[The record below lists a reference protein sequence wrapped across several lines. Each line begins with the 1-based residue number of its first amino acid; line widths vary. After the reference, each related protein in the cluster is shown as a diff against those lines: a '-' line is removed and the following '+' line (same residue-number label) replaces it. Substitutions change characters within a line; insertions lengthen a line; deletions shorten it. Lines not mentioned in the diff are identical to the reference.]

1 MELTRAKELTRD
13 KKELTRDWKEL
24 TRAKMKIS
32 FANNYFLG
40 NFGQLKIGMDKE

>member
-13 KKELTRDWKEL
+13 KKELTR
-24 TRAKMKIS
+24 AKIKIL
-32 FANNYFLG
+32 FANNYFSG